1 MPSWILLHTHSV
13 IAFIIALSQIGMLI
27 FLMNLK
33 TDFPALRWLKLNY
46 FASPIWYLDQMVRFS
61 MYPGTEGS
69 LFYKIETIFLYGPVL
84 IFQMY
89 ANVQIAYLFIESKF
103 EKERKFIL
111 KLLVPLSLILM
122 GTLIWN
128 ELFNKSNFDVF
139 QAISFVWGILLFIFI
154 FSVTYRKALSFRN
167 TNQDAYIA
175 FLILTGASL
184 AFFILAIVCVIFKL
198 FSPIGYWTYF
208 ILVFL
213 GEFSQIVAY
222 VRYSSVF
229 VGFQLKITAYSLLM
243 LEVFLIVFTLFF
255 LPPELPEN
263 IPGRLLQQ
271 DGLISVFLIIIASV
285 IVTSLLLPALLK
297 RTITRPLQQLL
308 LAVRSVNSGK
318 LDIELP
324 VLYQDEIGSL
334 TSQFNTMTNSL
345 QQKNNKLIEYS
356 DTLSELYNNQQKIQ
370 EQTLNHVSQ
379 EIHDNVGQMLSLV
392 KIQLNLAAQKNNT
405 ANELIAEAQENIG
418 RAMMD
423 LRDLAKGMSSE
434 RIRVLGL
441 VGSVEQ
447 EAERIRRTGS
457 CLISIECKGVV
468 IQLEHQKETI
478 LFRVIQECLQYTLK
492 QSRATE
498 ILLSFN
504 YIDQCL
510 HINIKDNGKGFLVSR
525 ESNLVGMGLLNIHHR
540 IQLMNGRIII
550 QSEPGTGTN
559 LHIEVPLN

>member
-33 TDFPALRWLKLNY
+33 TDFPVLRWLKLNY

-111 KLLVPLSLILM
+111 KLLVTLSLILI
-122 GTLIWN
+122 GSLIWN

-243 LEVFLIVFTLFF
+243 LEVFLIVFALFF

-285 IVTSLLLPALLK
+285 IVTSLFLPALLK

-392 KIQLNLAAQKNNT
+392 KIQLNLAAQKNNFP
-405 ANELIAEAQENIG
+405 NELISEAQENIG

-434 RIRVLGL
+434 RIKVLGL

-457 CLISIECKGVV
+457 CEVLVECKGAP
-468 IQLEHQKETI
+468 IKLDHQKETI
-478 LFRVIQECLQYTLK
+478 LFRVIQECLQYIIK
-492 QSRATE
+492 HSKATE
-498 ILLSFN
+498 IELLFN
-504 YIDQCL
+504 YFDKYL

-525 ESNLVGMGLLNIHHR
+525 ENNLVGMGLLNIHHR

-550 QSEPGTGTN
+550 QREPGTGTN